1 MGGNITFASNSPFQ
15 KSIVP
20 FISKISKCFW
30 NSLILTK
37 GAFTPDA
44 TDANR
49 ANDLHV
55 KSMQRRDRQ
64 SCGAIRANEAPRI
77 TALTNQELAL
87 VVTSLQAEAENPKQ
101 QWRTK

>member
-1 MGGNITFASNSPFQ
+1 MISLH
-15 KSIVP
+15 KKIVV
-20 FISKISKCFW
+20 
-30 NSLILTK
+30 LTCL

-44 TDANR
+44 NEALR

-64 SCGAIRANEAPRI
+64 SCGAIRANEAARMAKI
-77 TALTNQELAL
+77 MRRLR
-87 VVTSLQAEAENPKQ
+87 AEAENPKQ